1 MSLFQKSVLEKYL
14 TSFDKNELNL
24 AYEKF
29 LSIYNSKKIEKIKKL
44 KEEEYQD
51 GFLRD
56 LFVKVLGYTLK
67 PDENFNMVR
76 EFKNQKDNKKADAAI
91 LKKNKAIAVIEL
103 KSTKTKD
110 LRKVT
115 EQAFNYRNNQ
125 INCRYII
132 TSNFHKL
139 RFFIDYA
146 SDFEEFNLFNLKKND
161 FNRFYILLN
170 KKSILNHFPLKLKEE
185 TKFHEEKIS
194 NELYKDYS
202 ILKSKIF
209 ENLVLRNKKIDKLIL
224 FKKSQKLLDRLL
236 FIFFAQ
242 DIGLLPINTIK
253 KIIDRFFSLQKL
265 DAYKPLYEVYKQY
278 FSYMNEGR
286 NFEDENENI
295 SAYNGG
301 LFAEDEIL
309 DKLIID
315 DKILWSECLKIS
327 KYNFKSEVDVNIL
340 GHIFEHSL
348 NEMEEMNAKIEGK
361 KLEKKKSK
369 RKKDGVFYTPK
380 YITTYIIENTIGKI
394 CMEKYKE
401 LEILEIEFDNTFRR
415 KDGKLNK
422 KGKELFKKLE
432 DYKNWLLSLKILD
445 PACGSG
451 AFLNEALNFLIKEHQ
466 KIDNIIV
473 ELTQKPLR
481 IYDTDKS
488 ILEQNLF
495 GVDINEE
502 SVEIAKLSLWLRTA
516 KKGRKLSSLNN
527 NIKCGNSLIDDKKIA
542 GEKAFIWEKEFKEIM
557 KNGGFDIIVGNPPY
571 VKLQGLKAN
580 YQKESFFYKK
590 KYKSATSNYDIYVL
604 FIEKS
609 LELIKQNGDISFI
622 LPHKFLISEFGKGIR
637 KLLAEKKAIKQLLN
651 FGSEMVFSD
660 ASTYTC
666 ILNLSFN
673 NLYLEFKQ
681 LKPLEITKTIKFD
694 KIKYDKLGSDKW
706 NLNSKKITN
715 ILEKLNKQPFKVKDI
730 FARISQGI
738 ASGADNIFLIKGKK
752 GNNLIKGYSKAL
764 DKIIEI
770 ESDLVKPILK
780 GEDVAK
786 YKNLKNN
793 YFVIFPYFIKK
804 GKGIQMTEEYIKINF
819 PKAYQY
825 LKENEN
831 YLRNREKGKFNNSKE
846 WFLFSRKQGMNEVE
860 QAKIIMRNFS
870 FGSELTFDNE
880 YYYHNTN
887 VYSLIKKDK
896 LNYLFYLSILNSKL
910 MWFFMKYTSPVIK
923 GGFVQYKTIYV
934 NKFPLP
940 KIVLNYNLF
949 EEIAD
954 KMLSLNK
961 SLEKE
966 KNNFLLTLQE
976 ETVCF
981 KITKKLNKFYLLD
994 FKNFKSELKKQ
1005 KIKFSFNESNIWRN
1019 IFNEVSEEL
1028 NKLEFQ
1034 INETDKII
1042 DKMVY
1047 KLYNLNDEE
1056 IKIICEN

>member
-557 KNGGFDIIVGNPPY
+557 KNGGFDVIVGNPPY
-571 VKLQGLKAN
+571 GAKISKIEQKFLNEKYIKGASETAISFLKLSNFLLKN
-580 YQKESFFYKK
+580 KGILGFIIPKSFSF
-590 KYKSATSNYDIYVL
+590 SSNY
-604 FIEKS
+604 
-609 LELIKQNGDISFI
+609 
-622 LPHKFLISEFGKGIR
+622 KGIR
-637 KLLAEKKAIKQLLN
+637 EFLKDNIIEIVDCQKVWKDVKLEQVIISFRKNKKLDFYYTSILKNESIIKIGKIEKKLFEKYGFFLN
-651 FGSEMVFSD
+651 NINKEELKV
-660 ASTYTC
+660 ANK
-666 ILNLSFN
+666 ILENSLMLNDISKNIRGGNFQK
-673 NLYLEFKQ
+673 YLEKEGDFNV
-681 LKPLEITKTIKFD
+681 LGGAEIQRY
-694 KIKYDKLGSDKW
+694 KIVG
-706 NLNSKKITN
+706 
-715 ILEKLNKQPFKVKDI
+715 
-730 FARISQGI
+730 
-738 ASGADNIFLIKGKK
+738 IKGKVK
-752 GNNLIKGYSKAL
+752 K
-764 DKIIEI
+764 DIIEK
-770 ESDLVKPILK
+770 L
-780 GEDVAK
+780 
-786 YKNLKNN
+786 YKTIIKNN
-793 YFVIFPYFIKK
+793 SLLVQ
-804 GKGIQMTEEYIKINF
+804 GIVAHIQNPVEHIKITASITKNF
-819 PKAYQY
+819 NYRIVDTVNQIIV
-825 LKENEN
+825 KEN
-831 YLRNREKGKFNNSKE
+831 
-846 WFLFSRKQGMNEVE
+846 
-860 QAKIIMRNFS
+860 
-870 FGSELTFDNE
+870 
-880 YYYHNTN
+880 
-887 VYSLIKKDK
+887 YSNKLIC
-896 LNYLFYLSILNSKL
+896 LLLNSKL
-910 MWFFMKYTSPVIK
+910 INWYAYRFIFCKSIRTMRFDNPTTSKIPVKEISK
-923 GGFVQYKTIYV
+923 ELQHPFI
-934 NKFPLP
+934 
-940 KIVLNYNLF
+940 
-949 EEIAD
+949 EIAD

-961 SLEKE
+961 SLENE

>member
-557 KNGGFDIIVGNPPY
+557 KNGGFD
-571 VKLQGLKAN
+571 
-580 YQKESFFYKK
+580 
-590 KYKSATSNYDIYVL
+590 
-604 FIEKS
+604 
-609 LELIKQNGDISFI
+609 
-622 LPHKFLISEFGKGIR
+622 
-637 KLLAEKKAIKQLLN
+637 
-651 FGSEMVFSD
+651 
-660 ASTYTC
+660 
-666 ILNLSFN
+666 
-673 NLYLEFKQ
+673 
-681 LKPLEITKTIKFD
+681 
-694 KIKYDKLGSDKW
+694 
-706 NLNSKKITN
+706 
-715 ILEKLNKQPFKVKDI
+715 
-730 FARISQGI
+730 
-738 ASGADNIFLIKGKK
+738 
-752 GNNLIKGYSKAL
+752 
-764 DKIIEI
+764 
-770 ESDLVKPILK
+770 
-780 GEDVAK
+780 
-786 YKNLKNN
+786 
-793 YFVIFPYFIKK
+793 
-804 GKGIQMTEEYIKINF
+804 
-819 PKAYQY
+819 
-825 LKENEN
+825 
-831 YLRNREKGKFNNSKE
+831 
-846 WFLFSRKQGMNEVE
+846 
-860 QAKIIMRNFS
+860 
-870 FGSELTFDNE
+870 
-880 YYYHNTN
+880 
-887 VYSLIKKDK
+887 
-896 LNYLFYLSILNSKL
+896 
-910 MWFFMKYTSPVIK
+910 
-923 GGFVQYKTIYV
+923 
-934 NKFPLP
+934 
-940 KIVLNYNLF
+940 
-949 EEIAD
+949 
-954 KMLSLNK
+954 
-961 SLEKE
+961 
-966 KNNFLLTLQE
+966 
-976 ETVCF
+976 
-981 KITKKLNKFYLLD
+981 
-994 FKNFKSELKKQ
+994 
-1005 KIKFSFNESNIWRN
+1005 
-1019 IFNEVSEEL
+1019 
-1028 NKLEFQ
+1028 
-1034 INETDKII
+1034 
-1042 DKMVY
+1042 
-1047 KLYNLNDEE
+1047 
-1056 IKIICEN
+1056 